1 FPALVTASN
10 GLSPTTPFPPTS
22 APSPYTPPFPST
34 PLPSGTVNQAYSAT
48 LAATGG
54 TPPYSWAI
62 ASGALPP
69 GLSLNANGAISGTPT
84 TAGDFDF
91 TARVT
96 DSKGLSATGP
106 FRITISAAPTP

>member
-34 PLPSGTVNQAYSAT
+34 PPPSGTVNQAYSAS

-69 GLSLNANGAISGTPT
+69 GLSLNASGAISGTPT
-84 TAGDFDF
+84 AAGDCDCS
-91 TARVT
+91 AR
-96 DSKGLSATGP
+96 SPSPKGHSATSP
-106 FRITISAAPTP
+106 FRITIAPAPT